1 MDKARKENEL
11 PELFQIL
18 ERNSLTVQKVHKN
31 LREMNKWQRYMR
43 CDGTP
48 DPTIPQEINTFINLS
63 KENPNV
69 DIKSL
74 FEGGRT
80 ILQLLDELEMLL
92 SDTPPDELPE
102 ATADQYQQTIWDLQE
117 LLSNI
122 NDKATDILLQKA
134 VDLVDI
140 ETGNMQEVV
149 TDENIT
155 LCLWANF
162 NKNPRFKG
170 YAFVNHNVEFEL
182 PKPLAMSDIAVRIL
196 HTHYDHISCRSPTFY
211 AHQRVFKM
219 KPVAVEIK
227 EDIDEDLE
235 VPAGVE
241 QQKIMEDQKAP
252 EEQKAFEEQKALEEQ
267 HVLEAKQ
274 STDEEAK
281 PVRLTRTK
289 SAISTSSK
297 EEAEMRSGA
306 SSREGIGED
315 IERKVLSVEPIK
327 DIPSNERI
335 EMNVVDYNQYT
346 PLGGIYYF
354 DVLKLPPQPKFV
366 KGWRIVQLTDIGL
379 QTCPYPPESTKE
391 DSPTPDE
398 KEGENPPAPPA
409 GITIKLP
416 PKALFFEQPKP
427 ARWDPEG
434 KQWRTDG
441 IHSITFDPE
450 EQMLSFKMDTFNIF
464 TLIQRYHVNMPFQ
477 FWEIKPVAENEA
489 ILTVVAAFTKVEIRI
504 KIRSFLWIHQTT
516 RCLAGERSSEPPQP
530 FGPYPQEDT
539 REDPS
544 ALDPEGGIE
553 LEVEPTGSSEPAPV
567 LNMGEGLEVGGD
579 DLEEDGVSVVSTG
592 DGLESLSDPSSEDA
606 RRVLWENLLQVGLEV
621 AGKLESPISLG
632 ELTGALDSL
641 SRGKSL
647 DLDELTVEFF
657 RAFWDI
663 LGNDYAGVL
672 GEILKQDDNRKR
684 LTILQDLCQLCPVP
698 MQDNL
703 SNLRGKWMTAS
714 TLIISMINAG
724 LNIFPGAESEKYV
737 KINAKNKQV
746 ALDTYTQMALVSSV
760 IAFRHSKWNFYSDP
774 EEILLQACENL
785 SGEMIAEE
793 DWSLYMLRPER
804 SHKLKMKESNEELS
818 KEIVEN
824 TDFYSNLYHMM
835 RGLAS
840 DAAKERILNTDHL
853 FFSSMHEI
861 LEATQLLTHTL
872 PVN

>member
-1 MDKARKENEL
+1 
-11 PELFQIL
+11 
-18 ERNSLTVQKVHKN
+18 
-31 LREMNKWQRYMR
+31 MNKWQRYMR

-211 AHQRVFKM
+211 AHQRAFKI

-235 VPAGVE
+235 VQAGVE
-241 QQKIMEDQKAP
+241 QQKITEDQKAP

-267 HVLEAKQ
+267 QVLEAKQ
-274 STDEEAK
+274 STDGIK

-289 SAISTSSK
+289 SAISFSSREDAEMRSRTSSK
-297 EEAEMRSGA
+297 EV
-306 SSREGIGED
+306 IGED

-327 DIPSNERI
+327 DISSNERI

-366 KGWRIVQLTDIGL
+366 KGWRIVQLTDTGL

-391 DSPTPDE
+391 NSPTPDE
-398 KEGENPPAPPA
+398 KEGENPPALPA
-409 GITIKLP
+409 GITIKLS

-450 EQMLSFKMDTFNIF
+450 EQILSFKMDTFNIF
-464 TLIQRYHVNMPFQ
+464 TLIQRYHVNMPFWS
-477 FWEIKPVAENEA
+477 WEIKPVAENEA
-489 ILTVVAAFTKVEIRI
+489 ILTVVAAFTQVEIRI
-504 KIRSFLWIHQTT
+504 K
-516 RCLAGERSSEPPQP
+516 
-530 FGPYPQEDT
+530 
-539 REDPS
+539 
-544 ALDPEGGIE
+544 
-553 LEVEPTGSSEPAPV
+553 
-567 LNMGEGLEVGGD
+567 
-579 DLEEDGVSVVSTG
+579 
-592 DGLESLSDPSSEDA
+592 
-606 RRVLWENLLQVGLEV
+606 
-621 AGKLESPISLG
+621 
-632 ELTGALDSL
+632 
-641 SRGKSL
+641 
-647 DLDELTVEFF
+647 
-657 RAFWDI
+657 
-663 LGNDYAGVL
+663 
-672 GEILKQDDNRKR
+672 
-684 LTILQDLCQLCPVP
+684 DLCQLCPVP
-698 MQDNL
+698 VQDNL

-737 KINAKNKQV
+737 RINAKNKQM

-760 IAFRHSKWNFYSDP
+760 IAFRHSKWNFHSEP

-853 FFSSMHEI
+853 FFNSMHEI
-861 LEATQLLTHTL
+861 LEATQLLTHTV
-872 PVN
+872 PIN